1 MMEKLTLQQ
10 RLHNAFGVQAVENIK
25 TEHAYLHAASHSFE
39 EWDTLWSRSDDIT
52 WAHGFGRMVGWD
64 EVWYGSVWGY
74 DADVINLYL
83 QLLDQYPEVNGK
95 DPRACGLGG
104 LHSLASGVVE
114 VAEDGKSARSLFLT
128 PGSMASAHSPRGK
141 RAGNM
146 LWERYGSD
154 FIYDEA
160 AGKWLYF
167 HEHVCPDFGFS
178 YDTSDWAHNQL
189 AAERGGPGGGP
200 GGPGGGPGGPGGGPG
215 GPGGG
220 PGGPGGGPGG
230 PGGGPGGPG
239 GGPGGPGSGPG
250 KAQTEDSG
258 RVPACI
264 AHRPK
269 KDPPRTDK
277 EKLHWQWSLTQPV
290 QASVSW
296 PVPYE
301 TLDDENSYAPGHNDP
316 FKNLAQNQARFM
328 G

>member
-114 VAEDGKSARSLFLT
+114 VAKDGKSARSLFLT

-239 GGPGGPGSGPG
+239 GGPG

>member
-1 MMEKLTLQQ
+1 MMENLTLQQ

-74 DADVINLYL
+74 DADVLNLYL
-83 QLLDQYPEVNGK
+83 QLLDKYPEVNGK

-114 VAEDGKSARSLFLT
+114 VAQDGKSARSLFLT

-154 FIYDEA
+154 FVYDET

-178 YDTSDWAHNQL
+178 YDTNDWAHSQL

-220 PGGPGGGPGG
+220 SGGPGGGPGG

-239 GGPGGPGSGPG
+239 GGPGGPG
-250 KAQTEDSG
+250 KAQAEDSG
-258 RVPACI
+258 RIPACI
-264 AHRPK
+264 ARRPK

-296 PVPYE
+296 PVPYD

-316 FKNLAQNQARFM
+316 FKNLEQNQARFM

>member
-1 MMEKLTLQQ
+1 MMENLTLQQ

-74 DADVINLYL
+74 DADVLNLYL
-83 QLLDQYPEVNGK
+83 QLLDKYPEVNGK

-114 VAEDGKSARSLFLT
+114 VAQDGKSARSLFLT

-154 FIYDEA
+154 FVYDET

-178 YDTSDWAHNQL
+178 YDTNDWAHSQL

-200 GGPGGGPGGPGGGPG
+200 GGPGGGPGGPG
-215 GPGGG
+215 
-220 PGGPGGGPGG
+220 
-230 PGGGPGGPG
+230 
-239 GGPGGPGSGPG
+239 
-250 KAQTEDSG
+250 KAQAGDSG
-258 RVPACI
+258 RIPACI
-264 AHRPK
+264 ARRPK
-269 KDPPRTDK
+269 CAECFLFPYCTGG
-277 EKLHWQWSLTQPV
+277 
-290 QASVSW
+290 QALQKKKS
-296 PVPYE
+296 
-301 TLDDENSYAPGHNDP
+301 
-316 FKNLAQNQARFM
+316 
-328 G
+328 

>member
-10 RLHNAFGVQAVENIK
+10 RLHNAFAVQAVENIK

-39 EWDTLWSRSDDIT
+39 EWNTLWSRSDDIT

-74 DADVINLYL
+74 DADVLNLYL
-83 QLLDQYPEVNGK
+83 QLLDKYPEVNGK

-114 VAEDGKSARSLFLT
+114 VAKDGKSARSLFLT

-154 FIYDEA
+154 FVFDETD
-160 AGKWLYF
+160 GKWYYF

-178 YDTSDWAHNQL
+178 YDTNDWAHNQL

-200 GGPGGGPGGPGGGPG
+200 GGPGGGPGGPGGGSG
-215 GPGGG
+215 GPGGGSAGPGGSGGPGG
-220 PGGPGGGPGG
+220 PGGPGGG
-230 PGGGPGGPG
+230 
-239 GGPGGPGSGPG
+239 
-250 KAQTEDSG
+250 KAADSEK
-258 RVPACI
+258 VPACI

-277 EKLHWQWSLTQPV
+277 EKLHWQWSLTQTV
-290 QASVSW
+290 QDSISW
-296 PVPYE
+296 PLPYE
-301 TLDDENSYAPGHNDP
+301 TLDDANSYAPGRNDP
-316 FKNLAQNQARFM
+316 LKNLEQNQAKFM

>member
-215 GPGGG
+215 GPVG
-220 PGGPGGGPGG
+220 PGGPAGA
-230 PGGGPGGPG
+230 
-239 GGPGGPGSGPG
+239 PG
-250 KAQTEDSG
+250 KAQAADSE

-264 AHRPK
+264 ARRPK

-301 TLDDENSYAPGHNDP
+301 TLDDKNSYAPGHNDP
-316 FKNLAQNQARFM
+316 FKNLKQNQSRFM

>member
-1 MMEKLTLQQ
+1 MMENLTLQQ

-74 DADVINLYL
+74 DADVLNLYL
-83 QLLDQYPEVNGK
+83 QLLDKYPEVNGK

-114 VAEDGKSARSLFLT
+114 VAQDGKSARSLFLT

-154 FIYDEA
+154 FVYDET

-178 YDTSDWAHNQL
+178 YDTNDWAHSQL

-200 GGPGGGPGGPGGGPG
+200 GGPSGGPGGPGGGPG
-215 GPGGG
+215 GPG
-220 PGGPGGGPGG
+220 
-230 PGGGPGGPG
+230 
-239 GGPGGPGSGPG
+239 
-250 KAQTEDSG
+250 KAQAGDSG
-258 RVPACI
+258 RIPACI
-264 AHRPK
+264 ARRPK

-296 PVPYE
+296 PVPYD

-316 FKNLAQNQARFM
+316 FKNLEQNQARFM